1 MKGVEEVRVSQER
14 RRGSWDV
21 KEKGGEEMTKN
32 GPPLSGGSRPC
43 EAHRQFYQGCSSA
56 VVLLPVDTLV
66 YSLQLQLQ
74 RELYSQLRYSLQL
87 RITMADVEMKDSA
100 SSSKGKAVAKG
111 SDSDKKKFEVKKVSP
126 KSPLKLK
133 LQL

>member
-1 MKGVEEVRVSQER
+1 MKGVEEVRVSQEE
-14 RRGSWDV
+14 RRGSWEV
-21 KEKGGEEMTKN
+21 KEKGGEEMTKK
-32 GPPLSGGSRPC
+32 GPPLSGGSSLC

-56 VVLLPVDTLV
+56 VFLLPVDTLV

-74 RELYSQLRYSLQL
+74 RELHSQLRHLLQL
-87 RITMADVEMKDSA
+87 SITMADVEMKDSA
-100 SSSKGKAVAKG
+100 GSSKGKAVAKG

-126 KSPLKLK
+126 KSSLKLK